1 MSFLQQWITDN
12 IPVNYLPLLSI
23 LIIVGVLMAI
33 SLFFWIRFMVCR
45 SKYNKLTEDLQNSS
59 EKFKSE
65 FRTAYHIFGQNIIRR
80 VINLID
86 AEKDLNSQLKGRIYE
101 LLQTPGVKFA
111 RIENRIKELLEDKET
126 KKEDTPVIKFIN
138 EASDLLSEAEKLL
151 NTLGPFLILSVE
163 NIEHAER
170 LKRQMEELPT
180 EYKLTL
186 SSTDIEDTKSEP
198 QPKNNDG

>member
-1 MSFLQQWITDN
+1 
-12 IPVNYLPLLSI
+12 YLPLLSI

-80 VINLID
+80 IINLID
-86 AEKDLNSQLKGRIYE
+86 AEKDLNPQSKGRIYE

-111 RIENRIKELLEDKET
+111 RIENRIKELLKD

-138 EASDLLSEAEKLL
+138 EARDLLSEAEKLL
-151 NTLGPFLILSVE
+151 STSGPFPILSVE

-170 LKRQMEELPT
+170 LKRQMEELPA
-180 EYKLTL
+180 EYKSALY
-186 SSTDIEDTKSEP
+186 STDIEGTKSEP
-198 QPKNNDG
+198 QA